1 MVGAKGLE
9 PSWVSPLA
17 PKASAYT
24 SFATR
29 PLFFVIPDLI
39 RNLDRNRKKILFA
52 VLFWI
57 LKQVQDDRR
66 GCLDPSTRFAR
77 SG

>member
-29 PLFFVIPDLI
+29 PLFFVIP
-39 RNLDRNRKKILFA
+39 A
-52 VLFWI
+52 T
-57 LKQVQDDRR
+57 
-66 GCLDPSTRFAR
+66 CPSEALGP
-77 SG
+77 S